1 MSNGL
6 IKDTLRTI
14 KNNFSR
20 YISLLLIVALGT
32 AFYVGI
38 KATAPDMFSTAEKY
52 FTDYNLMDIRIQS
65 TIGLSENDIKSLSA
79 RDGVQYISGVKFT
92 DALVKVNGEAEND
105 IDGTQ
110 ISTRAYSFS
119 PDDIAEYLSGVNN
132 GSYINRFELVSG
144 RYPTAAN
151 ECMVDESKLS
161 TPESYRLGSIITL
174 HDAAGGIPS
183 QLNTGDFTIVGIIRC
198 PYYLS
203 FERGNTD
210 IGSGKIG
217 TFIVIPEEAFT
228 TDYYSEA
235 YIKIEGSDNYEP
247 FSDEY
252 FSYIEPYTESIDA
265 ASVNL
270 IRERVNTL
278 RPQLLS
284 EITAAENDIQVRTE
298 NVNAS
303 LSELDQTI
311 ETLKQLTENGEEIL
325 AQKQKEFD
333 DNFSSADSQF
343 DSSKTQ
349 YTQAL
354 ETYQIKKKELDK
366 KRSEYNANNEK
377 MNASKAAYDEIYEQC
392 SAAQTKVDSIASTI
406 SMTNDLIGAAEAML
420 LQISDTQI
428 NAYSNE
434 EIQRIVNM
442 MQSTYP
448 ELYYSIKSLTTQ
460 GLAGEIIA
468 NLQPYLEQQ
477 KANLAQQEYEIK
489 EKQALLNNLKIQ
501 LDKKNEELQAAT
513 AQLAA
518 AKKELE
524 ASEQQLSDYYAGLQS
539 IGYDITSSNIEI
551 EIARM
556 QAEAELKEL
565 KAQIAQAPANLETA
579 MQKRAEAQ
587 NELDAALEYA
597 KIQLSDAK
605 TLYAKLDTVT
615 WNIYDRNDTP
625 GYSSYGQSVRNI
637 EVLANIFP
645 IFFFVISCLVSLTTM
660 TRLVEED
667 RTLLGTYEALGYKRS
682 AIMFKYI
689 FYSLSACVFGSTA
702 GILSGVFL
710 FPFAINSA
718 YGIMYSL
725 PSLIYKLPWM
735 NILIGFLIAL
745 CCTTLTTILAIA
757 KDMTLMPSVLMRPK
771 APKAGRRILL
781 ERIPFL
787 WERFGFTT
795 KVTFRNLF
803 RNKSRFFM
811 TMVGIA
817 GSCALLLAS
826 LGMYN
831 SISDITAKQYGENA
845 ISKYDFQIVFDIPQS
860 AADKTSAFSKAAADA
875 RIQSLGLISMKSMSG
890 FGEAQDK
897 KSDVYVLVPQ
907 NTEMLSS
914 FIRFRDRE
922 TGECFSLDDTG
933 AIITEQLAK
942 QTGIT
947 EGDNISFSDSTGKI
961 YSVKVSRITEN
972 YTFHYIYLSPAL
984 YSSVTGT
991 PPEYSYA
998 IGTISDSIKVS
1009 DPDNYANVKG
1019 LLVTDLIK
1027 TDGITT
1033 VAYTSDTTKSVT
1045 EVTDALSLVILVFF
1059 VSALI
1064 LAFVVLY
1071 NLTNINI
1078 IERTRELATLKVLGF
1093 SDKEVNTYIYREN
1106 SIVSFFG
1113 IVIGIFLGIFLHK
1126 LLITFTA
1133 INTVMYGQQ
1142 IAVWSYFAAI
1152 AITLLFIVLVNLLLR
1167 KKLKNIDMVLSLK
1180 SVE

>member
-6 IKDTLRTI
+6 IKDTFRTI

-65 TIGLSENDIKSLSA
+65 TIGLSENDIKSLSDL
-79 RDGVQYISGVKFT
+79 DGVQYISGVKFV
-92 DALVKVNGEAEND
+92 DALVTVNGEPEND

-119 PDDIAEYLSGVNN
+119 PDAIAEYLSGINDGN
-132 GSYINRFELVSG
+132 YINRYELISG

-151 ECMVDESKLS
+151 ECLVDASKLS
-161 TPESYRLGSIITL
+161 TPETYKLGSVITL
-174 HDAAGGIPS
+174 HDAGGELPS
-183 QLNTGDFTIVGIIRC
+183 QLNTADFTIVGIIRC

-217 TFIVIPEEAFT
+217 TYIVIPEEAFT

-235 YIKIEGSDNYEP
+235 YLKIEGSESYEA

-252 FSYIEPYTESIDA
+252 FDYVTPYTEQIE
-265 ASVNL
+265 ASSNRL
-270 IRERVNTL
+270 IKNRVNEL
-278 RPQLLS
+278 RPKLLS
-284 EITAAENDIQVRTE
+284 QITSAENDINTRTE
-298 NVNAS
+298 NVNSS
-303 LSELDQTI
+303 LAELDKTI
-311 ETLKQLTENGEEIL
+311 ETLQQFVDNGEEIL
-325 AQKQKEFD
+325 AEKQKEFD
-333 DNFSSADSQF
+333 ENFSSADSHF

-354 ETYQIKKKELDK
+354 ETYQVKKKELDT
-366 KRSEYNANNEK
+366 KRAEYNANNET

-392 SAAQTKVDSIASTI
+392 TTAQSKVDSIANTI
-406 SMTNDLIGAAEAML
+406 NTTNDLISAAEAML
-420 LQISDTQI
+420 LQISDSQI
-428 NAYSNE
+428 TAYSNE
-434 EIQRIVNM
+434 EIQSIVNI
-442 MQSTYP
+442 MQTTYP
-448 ELYYSIKSLTTQ
+448 ELYNSVKALTTQ

-468 NLQPYLEQQ
+468 YLQPYLEQQ
-477 KANLAQQEYEIK
+477 KANLAQQQYEIK
-489 EKQALLNNLKIQ
+489 EKQALLDNLKIQ
-501 LDKKNEELQAAT
+501 LDKKNSELQQSA

-518 AKKELE
+518 AKKQLE
-524 ASEQQLSDYYAGLQS
+524 SAEQQLSDYYASLQS
-539 IGYDITSSNIEI
+539 IGYDITSSNIEL

-579 MQKRAEAQ
+579 LKKRGEAQ

-597 KIQLSDAK
+597 KIQLNDAK
-605 TLYAKLDTVT
+605 TLYSKLDTVT

-645 IFFFVISCLVSLTTM
+645 IFFFIISCLVSLTTM

-667 RTLLGTYEALGYKRS
+667 RTLLGTYEALGYKRG
-682 AIMFKYI
+682 AIMSKYI
-689 FYSLSACVFGSTA
+689 IYSLSACLIGSFI
-702 GILSGVFL
+702 GILIGIFL

-725 PSLIYKLPWM
+725 PALIYKLPWM
-735 NILIGFLIAL
+735 NLFIGFSVSL
-745 CCTTLTTILAIA
+745 CCTTLTTIIAIA

-771 APKAGRRILL
+771 APKAGKRILL
-781 ERIPFL
+781 EKITFL

-831 SISDITAKQYGENA
+831 SISDITAKQYGSDA
-845 ISKYDFQIVFDIPQS
+845 ISKYDFQIVFDVPQN
-860 AADKTSAFSKAAADA
+860 AADTTSAFSKASSDA
-875 RIQSLGLISMKSMSG
+875 RIQSLGLISMKSMVG
-890 FGEAQDK
+890 FGEDPDNK
-897 KSDVYVLVPQ
+897 TDVYVLVPQ
-907 NTEMLSS
+907 NTALISS
-914 FIRFRDRE
+914 FIDFRDRE
-922 TGECFSLDDTG
+922 TGEAFSLDDSG

-942 QTGIT
+942 QCGVAVG
-947 EGDNISFSDSTGKI
+947 ENISFSDASGKA
-961 YSVKVSRITEN
+961 YSVPISAITEN
-972 YTFHYIYLSPAL
+972 YTFHYIYLSPAV
-984 YSSVTGT
+984 YTSATGSA
-991 PPEYSYA
+991 PEYSYA
-998 IGTISDSIKVS
+998 IGTISDSIKTS
-1009 DPDNYANVKG
+1009 EPANYTNVKG

-1027 TDGITT
+1027 TEGITT

-1093 SDKEVNTYIYREN
+1093 SDREMNAYIYREN

-1113 IVIGIFLGIFLHK
+1113 ILFGIILGIFLHK

-1133 INTVMYGQQ
+1133 IDTVMYGQD

-1152 AITLLFIVLVNLLLR
+1152 AVTLLFIILVNLLLR
-1167 KKLKNIDMVLSLK
+1167 KKLKKIDMVLSLK

>member
-6 IKDTLRTI
+6 IKDTIRTI

-65 TIGLSENDIKSLSA
+65 SIGLAETDIESLSGL
-79 RDGVQYISGVKFT
+79 DGVQYISGIKFA
-92 DALVKVNGEAEND
+92 DALVKVNGEPEND

-119 PDDIAEYLSGVNN
+119 PSDISAFLSGTNDGN
-132 GSYINRFELVSG
+132 YINRYELISG

-151 ECMVDESKLS
+151 ECLVDESKLS
-161 TPESYRLGSIITL
+161 TPEAFRLGSVITL
-174 HDAAGGIPS
+174 HNAGGELPE
-183 QLNTGDFTIVGIIRC
+183 QLNTSDFTIVGIIRC

-217 TFIVIPEEAFT
+217 TYIIIPEEAFS

-235 YIKIEGSDNYEP
+235 YLKIEGSENFEP
-247 FSDEY
+247 FSDDY
-252 FSYIEPYTESIDA
+252 FKYVTPYIENIDS
-265 ASVNL
+265 ASKDL
-270 IRERVNTL
+270 IRSRVNTL
-278 RPQLLS
+278 RPQLQS
-284 EITAAENDIQVRTE
+284 QITSAEKDINARTDS
-298 NVNAS
+298 VNGS
-303 LSELDQTI
+303 LSELDKTI
-311 ETLKQLTENGEEIL
+311 ETLQELVDNGEQLLNE
-325 AQKQKEFD
+325 KQQEF
-333 DNFSSADSQF
+333 NEKFSSADSQF

-354 ETYQIKKKELDK
+354 ATYQAKKKELDA
-366 KRSEYNANNEK
+366 RRNEYNLNNEK
-377 MNASKAAYDEIYEQC
+377 MNASKASYDEIYEQC
-392 SAAQTKVDSIASTI
+392 TNAQSKVDSIAGSIEATNKLI
-406 SMTNDLIGAAEAML
+406 SAAEAML
-420 LQISDTQI
+420 TQVSDSQIT
-428 NAYSNE
+428 AYSNE
-434 EIQRIVNM
+434 EIQSIVNV
-442 MQSTYP
+442 MQTTYP
-448 ELYYSIKSLTTQ
+448 ELYNSVKALTTQ
-460 GLAGEIIA
+460 GLAGEIISY
-468 NLQPYLEQQ
+468 LQPYLEQE
-477 KANLAQQEYEIK
+477 KTTLAQQQYDIK
-489 EKQALLNNLKIQ
+489 EKQALLENLKIQ
-501 LDKKNEELQAAT
+501 LDKKNAELQAA
-513 AQLAA
+513 AADLAA
-518 AKKELE
+518 AKKQLD
-524 ASEQQLSDYYAGLQS
+524 AAEQELSDYYASLQS
-539 IGYDITSSNIEI
+539 VGYDITSNNIEL

-556 QAEAELKEL
+556 QAESELKEL

-579 MQKRAEAQ
+579 KKKRSDAQ
-587 NELDAALEYA
+587 AELDAALEYA
-597 KIQLSDAK
+597 KIQLNDAK
-605 TLYAKLDTVT
+605 TLYSKLDSVA

-637 EVLANIFP
+637 EVLSNIFP
-645 IFFFVISCLVSLTTM
+645 IFFFIISCLVSLTTM

-667 RTLLGTYEALGYKRS
+667 RTLLGTYEALGYKKS
-682 AIMFKYI
+682 AVMSKYI
-689 FYSLSACVFGSTA
+689 FYSLSACLIGSVI
-702 GILSGVFL
+702 GIGVGIFL

-725 PSLIYKLPWM
+725 PALIYKFPWL
-735 NILIGFLIAL
+735 NVLIGFLVAL
-745 CCTTLTTILAIA
+745 CCTTVTTVVAIA
-757 KDMTLMPSVLMRPK
+757 KDMTLAPSVLMRPK
-771 APKAGRRILL
+771 APKAGKRILL
-781 ERIPFL
+781 ERIRFL
-787 WERFGFTT
+787 WDRFGFTA

-803 RNKSRFFM
+803 RHKSRFFM

-831 SISDITAKQYGENA
+831 SISDITARQYGNDA
-845 ISKYDFQIVFDIPQS
+845 ISKYDFQIVFDIPQVS
-860 AADKTSAFSKAAADA
+860 SNKASAFSSASSDA
-875 RIQSLGLISMKSMSG
+875 RIQSIELISMKSMSG
-890 FGEAQDK
+890 FGADPDK
-897 KSDVYVLVPQ
+897 KMDVYVLIPEKTSQ
-907 NTEMLSS
+907 LSE
-914 FIRFRDRE
+914 FIDFRDRE
-922 TGECFSLDDTG
+922 TGERFTLDDTG
-933 AIITEQLAK
+933 AVITEQLAK
-942 QTGIT
+942 QTGVGV
-947 EGDNISFSDSTGKI
+947 GDDICFSDAFGKSF
-961 YSVKVSRITEN
+961 SVKVSHITEN
-972 YTFHYIYLSPAL
+972 YTFHYIYLSPSL
-984 YSSVTGT
+984 YSSVTGSA
-991 PPEYSYA
+991 PEYSYA
-998 IGTISDSIKVS
+998 IGTISDSIKAS
-1009 DPDNYANVKG
+1009 DPTNYTNVKG

-1045 EVTDALSLVILVFF
+1045 EVTDALSIVILVFF

-1093 SDKEVNTYIYREN
+1093 SDKELNDYIYREN
-1106 SIVSFFG
+1106 SIVSVFG
-1113 IVIGIFLGIFLHK
+1113 ILFGILLGIILHK

-1133 INTVMYGQQ
+1133 IDTVMYGQT

-1152 AITLLFIVLVNLLLR
+1152 AVTIVFIVLVNLLLR